1 MKKIT
6 KTQAELLGEFTA
18 NGINFSPFAREQK
31 DGSYLVAED
40 IYNAL
45 KDTDQFKLIDWSE
58 VPTVT
63 EFNDNVLDGF
73 NFN

>member
-18 NGINFSPFAREQK
+18 NGINFSPFVREQK
-31 DGSYLVAED
+31 DGSYLVADD
-40 IYNAL
+40 IYESL

-63 EFNDNVLDGF
+63 DFNDNAPSFTL
-73 NFN
+73 

>member
-6 KTQAELLGEFTA
+6 KAQAELLGEFTA

-40 IYNAL
+40 IYESL
-45 KDTDQFKLIDWSE
+45 KDTYQFKLIDWSE
-58 VPTVT
+58 VPTIT
-63 EFNDNVLDGF
+63 DFNDNVPKFTL
-73 NFN
+73 